1 MSGSFETVYNYG
13 WLLKSDSGSGQTL
26 SLTGIVA

>member
-13 WLLKSDSGSGQTL
+13 
-26 SLTGIVA
+26 